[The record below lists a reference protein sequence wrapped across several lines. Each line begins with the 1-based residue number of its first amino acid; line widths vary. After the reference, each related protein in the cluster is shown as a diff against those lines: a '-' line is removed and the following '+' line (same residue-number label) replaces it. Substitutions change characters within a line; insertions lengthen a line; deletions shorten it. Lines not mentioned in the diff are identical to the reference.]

1 MSSPKWWLYMIRTA
15 SGALY
20 TGITT
25 DVARRFRE
33 HASGRSRGARYLRGH
48 RPIAI
53 VLRRRI
59 GPKSLA
65 AKLEYQ
71 IKNLDKAHKEAIV
84 ASGRLKFNRVS
95 GLLQIRGGTSRR

>member
-1 MSSPKWWLYMIRTA
+1 MVRTTG
-15 SGALY
+15 GALY

-25 DVARRFRE
+25 DVARRFRQ
-33 HASGRSRGARYLRGH
+33 HLSGRGARYLRGH
-48 RPIAI
+48 RPASI
-53 VLRRRI
+53 VFKRRI

-71 IKNLDKAHKEAIV
+71 VKNLDKARKEAIV

-95 GLLQIRGGTSRR
+95 GSLQSRGGTPRR